1 MSAWYM
7 FSAMGFYPVDP
18 VSCNYVFGAPQIPQ
32 ITLNLNN
39 GKTFTVIAENLS
51 EENKYVESITFNGQP
66 YTKNYIT
73 HDDVINGGT
82 LVFKM
87 KK

>member
-1 MSAWYM
+1 MPKIVW
-7 FSAMGFYPVDP
+7 
-18 VSCNYVFGAPQIPQ
+18 
-32 ITLNLNN
+32 NLEN
-39 GKTFTVIAENLS
+39 GKTFTMIAENLS
-51 EENKYVESITFNGQP
+51 EENKYVESITLNGQP

-73 HDDVINGGT
+73 HQDIMNGGT

>member
-1 MSAWYM
+1 
-7 FSAMGFYPVDP
+7 
-18 VSCNYVFGAPQIPQ
+18 
-32 ITLNLNN
+32 
-39 GKTFTVIAENLS
+39 LS